1 MSGRALPHSV
11 DGCLAKTFYVHML
24 SLHMTSA
31 EQAELLEH
39 FSRKAHCCLAQE
51 KMEWENLS
59 SDQGPES
66 CVHTLG

>member
-1 MSGRALPHSV
+1 
-11 DGCLAKTFYVHML
+11 
-24 SLHMTSA
+24 MTSA

-39 FSRKAHCCLAQE
+39 FSRKAHRCLAQE

-66 CVHTLG
+66 GVHTLG

>member
-1 MSGRALPHSV
+1 MWMGSSTL
-11 DGCLAKTFYVHML
+11 CLAKTFYVHML

-39 FSRKAHCCLAQE
+39 FSRKAHRCLAQE

-59 SDQGPES
+59 SDQGPERG
-66 CVHTLG
+66 VHTLG